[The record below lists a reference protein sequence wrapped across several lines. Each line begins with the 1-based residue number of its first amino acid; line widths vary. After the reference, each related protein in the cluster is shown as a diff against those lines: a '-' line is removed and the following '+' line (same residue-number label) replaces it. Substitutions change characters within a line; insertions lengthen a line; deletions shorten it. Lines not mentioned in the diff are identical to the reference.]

1 MPYKNVK
8 TAEGEDVVP
17 GKVKGT
23 DIVRSTPED
32 PMEPIA
38 DEAMETIGQA
48 KALIIRL
55 LEVLDNCGIPESA
68 KIELRNGLKSLRAYY
83 ESLQH
88 NVEDLMEIGEPK
100 TPCPSG
106 TPNDVCAMVQQI
118 QQCGHEAR
126 IFVIDICAPAEH
138 IPTTSLRS
146 VVGYTLAEDI
156 PGDIRPLDHLRA
168 VDDNAVRLRVPV
180 RGFFNP
186 LLFFHAPF
194 LILDILGFVRPPR

>member
-1 MPYKNVK
+1 MPYKNVQ
-8 TAEGEDVVP
+8 TADGQPVSPE
-17 GKVKGT
+17 KVKGT
-23 DIVRSTPED
+23 DIVSTPPD

-38 DEAMETIGQA
+38 DEAMATIGQA

-68 KIELRNGLKSLRAYY
+68 KIELRNGLKSLRGNF
-83 ESLQH
+83 ESLQT

-126 IFVIDICAPAEH
+126 IFVIDYTCWQKIYRGIFDPSIICGPS
-138 IPTTSLRS
+138 TTTPCTC
-146 VVGYTLAEDI
+146 GCQ
-156 PGDIRPLDHLRA
+156 
-168 VDDNAVRLRVPV
+168 
-180 RGFFNP
+180 
-186 LLFFHAPF
+186 
-194 LILDILGFVRPPR
+194 